1 MTQTIGCLIID
12 SKGRT
17 TFPRELRG
25 ALGLSENTLL
35 LVERTDNGAFELVP
49 VELVPRDQIWFHTPE
64 VQERLAAAEEDF
76 RAGRFT
82 HTFARAETQRH
93 LDSLKREDNASPKDR

>member
-1 MTQTIGCLIID
+1 MTHTIGCLTID

-17 TFPRELRG
+17 TFPRELRD

-35 LVERTDNGAFELVP
+35 RVERADNGTFELVP
-49 VELVPRDQIWFHTPE
+49 VELVPRDQMWFHSPE
-64 VQERLAAAEEDF
+64 VQGRIAAGEEDF

-82 HTFARAETQRH
+82 PTSGSAETQRY
-93 LDSLKREDNASPKDR
+93 LDSLKEEDNASPRKR